1 LIFGCLLFKGNY
13 GISFFNV
20 LWAVRGFIL
29 ARFTFGERNIMSGS
43 EITIDMFEVKFDS
56 SVFVRHKQLYA
67 NGRMQIRVLVLI
79 SGMDEN
85 ADGVSLY
92 GHPDLGTLRLISYN
106 GAQPLNGN
114 WSVSTRENRF
124 AHDMTGGEARVTP
137 LVPAAN
143 NRLSDPADDV
153 QVFEFWV
160 SCSTPGS
167 LQIAAEITLD
177 GKTIRTNGQAGRDK
191 SVTLEAISPK
201 HYALDCFLLKEERV
215 EERDTFQG
223 YVMQYSLG
231 LYAERRMIS
240 LLDWFSGNITA
251 NEDDAVEFFSS
262 GNLSEIAD
270 QRKTFIGYMA
280 PVYGMY
286 AMLNGPKGYTSV
298 SINQNP
304 GKLSLFNCVSSD
316 YQMGRPEKR
325 EVFQLSVVDE
335 FGTEHRLLVKANM
348 IERTFALD
356 QF

>member
-1 LIFGCLLFKGNY
+1 
-13 GISFFNV
+13 
-20 LWAVRGFIL
+20 
-29 ARFTFGERNIMSGS
+29 MSESIIDIGKF
-43 EITIDMFEVKFDS
+43 EIKFDS
-56 SVFVRHKQLYA
+56 SVLVRHKQLYA

-79 SGMDEN
+79 SGQDEN

-92 GHPDLGTLRLISYN
+92 GHPALETLRLIAYN
-106 GAQPLNGN
+106 GGKPLDGS
-114 WSVSTRENRF
+114 WYVGTQENRF
-124 AHDMTGGEARVTP
+124 AHDMAGGEARVTP
-137 LVPAAN
+137 LVPAAD

-160 SCSTPGS
+160 SCSTPGT
-167 LQIAAEITLD
+167 LQIAAEITLN
-177 GKTIRTNGQAGRDK
+177 GKTIRTNGQDGRDK

-231 LYAERRMIS
+231 LYAERRMIN
-240 LLDWFSGNITA
+240 LLDWFSGNIRA
-251 NEDDAVEFFSS
+251 QEDDALEFFSS
-262 GNLSEIAD
+262 GNLPETAD

-280 PVYGMY
+280 PVYGTY

-325 EVFQLSVVDE
+325 GVFRLFVVDE
-335 FGTEHRLLVKANM
+335 FGTEHRLLVKANLM
-348 IERTFALD
+348 ERTFSLD